1 VASELEK
8 PEPVRVLFVEDSP
21 DDVELA
27 RMELEDAGLE
37 IDSAVVSTADDLRT
51 QLQSRTWD
59 IVISDYWMPSF
70 TGLDALHIVQEYE
83 LDMPFILVS
92 GTVGEDVAVELM
104 RAGAHDYLLKD
115 RLARLPTAVERE
127 LRALRRRKEQ
137 RRAEHAQ
144 RLVVQASAILASSL
158 EIEQTLGEL
167 ARLIAG
173 DGSDVCIFNLS
184 EVDFGPEW
192 VSAAADLPE
201 SQELAFALGLA
212 LSKSDASATNA
223 DSGVTSSRSVELVP
237 IVDAERIASLSPE
250 PAVADLIQR
259 IGTRSFVRTPL
270 ESGGRTLGFITLLST
285 RQNRRYDAFDLA
297 LARDLAWRVASAV
310 DNARLYR
317 NAQDAIRMR
326 DEFLSIASH
335 ELRTPITAIRLQVRG
350 VRRVAANPPGPAGT
364 PGNPVNPANAALNER
379 LSRVER
385 SMARLSQLVDS
396 LLDVS
401 RIATGKLKLHPE
413 PTDLGKLARQVMEY
427 VEPDA
432 ERAGV
437 EITLVE
443 LSPAEGA
450 WDLLRL
456 EQVLMNLISNALKF
470 GAGRPIEIET
480 GTYPATND
488 GSEKRR
494 AFVRVIDHGLGVAPE
509 DAERIFG
516 KFERSVPARQ
526 YGGLGLGLYISR
538 QIVEAHDGTISARP
552 TEGGGAT
559 FEVTLPLA

>member
-1 VASELEK
+1 MASELEK

-27 RMELEDAGLE
+27 RMELEDAGMEL
-37 IDSAVVSTADDLRT
+37 DWAVVASADDLRT
-51 QLQSRTWD
+51 QLQSRSWD

-158 EIEQTLGEL
+158 EVEQTLGEL

-173 DGSDVCIFNLS
+173 DVADVCIFNLS
-184 EVDFGPEW
+184 ETDFGPNW
-192 VSAAADLPE
+192 VSAAAEDESLQDL
-201 SQELAFALGLA
+201 AHRLGLA
-212 LSKSDASATNA
+212 LSKSDTSASNA
-223 DSGVTSSRSVELVP
+223 DSRVSNRRNVELVP
-237 IVDAERIASLSPE
+237 VVDATRVASLSSD
-250 PAVADLIQR
+250 PAVAELFQR
-259 IGTRSFVRTPL
+259 IGTRSFVRTSL
-270 ESGGRTLGFITLLST
+270 DSGGRTLGCITLLST
-285 RQNRRYDAFDLA
+285 REDRRYDAFDLA
-297 LARDLAWRVASAV
+297 LARELAWRIASAV

-326 DEFLSIASH
+326 DEFLAIASH

-350 VRRVAANPPGPAGT
+350 VRRVAASINVLPGVL
-364 PGNPVNPANAALNER
+364 PVLNER

-413 PTDLGKLARQVMEY
+413 PIDLGKLARQVMEY
-427 VEPDA
+427 IEPDA

-437 EITLVE
+437 ELTLVE
-443 LSPAEGA
+443 LSPAEGS
-450 WDLLRL
+450 WDLLRI
-456 EQVLMNLISNALKF
+456 EQVLMNLLSNALKF
-470 GAGRPIEIET
+470 GAGRPIQIET
-480 GTYPATND
+480 GTDKD
-488 GSEKRR
+488 GRC
-494 AFVRVIDHGLGVAPE
+494 AFVRVIDHGIGISPE

-526 YGGLGLGLYISR
+526 YGGLGLGLYICR
-538 QIVEAHDGTISARP
+538 QIVEAHAGTISVRP

>member
-1 VASELEK
+1 VASELEQ

-37 IDSAVVSTADDLRT
+37 LDYAVVASADDLRAA
-51 QLQSRTWD
+51 LQSRAWD

-167 ARLIAG
+167 AHLIAG
-173 DGSDVCIFNLS
+173 DVADVCIFNLS
-184 EVDFGPEW
+184 EADFGPDW
-192 VSAAADLPE
+192 VVTAADAAV
-201 SQELAFALGLA
+201 SQELAVRLGHA
-212 LSKSDASATNA
+212 LSKSDAAASNA
-223 DSGVTSSRSVELVP
+223 DPKVSSSRSAELVP
-237 IVDAERIASLSPE
+237 VVDAARAASLSSD
-250 PAVADLIQR
+250 PAVTELLQGL
-259 IGTRSFVRTPL
+259 GTRSFVRTPL
-270 ESGGRTLGFITLLST
+270 ESGGRRLGFITLLST
-285 RQNRRYDAFDLA
+285 RENRRYDAFDLA
-297 LARDLAWRVASAV
+297 LSRDLAWRVASAV

-317 NAQDAIRMR
+317 NAQDAIRIR
-326 DEFLSIASH
+326 DEFLAVASH

-350 VRRVAANPPGPAGT
+350 VRRVVAGDT
-364 PGNPVNPANAALNER
+364 GNPGLGAALNER

-413 PTDLGKLARQVMEY
+413 PIDLGKLARQVMEY

-437 EITLVE
+437 ELSLVE
-443 LSPAEGA
+443 LSPAEGS
-450 WDLLRL
+450 WDLLRI
-456 EQVLMNLISNALKF
+456 EQVLMNLLWNALKF
-470 GAGRPIEIET
+470 GAGRPIRIET
-480 GTYPATND
+480 GTYPD
-488 GSEKRR
+488 ERR
-494 AFVRVIDHGLGVAPE
+494 AFVRVIDHGIGVSVE
-509 DAERIFG
+509 DAERIFD
-516 KFERSVPARQ
+516 KFERSVPVRQ

-538 QIVEAHDGTISARP
+538 QIMEAHDGTISVRP
-552 TEGGGAT
+552 TPGGGAT
-559 FEVTLPLA
+559 FELTLPLA

>member
-37 IDSAVVSTADDLRT
+37 IDSAVVSTADELRT
-51 QLQSRTWD
+51 QLQSRSWD

-158 EIEQTLGEL
+158 EVEQTLGEL

-173 DGSDVCIFNLS
+173 DVADICIFNLS
-184 EVDFGPEW
+184 ETDFGPDW
-192 VSAAADLPE
+192 VSAAAEDE
-201 SQELAFALGLA
+201 SAQSLAYRLALA
-212 LSKSDASATNA
+212 LSKSAASASNA
-223 DSGVTSSRSVELVP
+223 DTAVSNSRHAELVP
-237 IVDAERIASLSPE
+237 VVDAARVASLSSD
-250 PAVADLIQR
+250 PAVAELLQEV
-259 IGTRSFVRTPL
+259 GTRSFVRTSL
-270 ESGGRTLGFITLLST
+270 ESGGRALGCITLLST
-285 RQNRRYDAFDLA
+285 RENRRYDAFDLA
-297 LARDLAWRVASAV
+297 LARELAWRVASAV

-326 DEFLSIASH
+326 DEFLAVASH

-350 VRRVAANPPGPAGT
+350 VRRVAAGNNAT
-364 PGNPVNPANAALNER
+364 PGLAPALNER

-413 PTDLGKLARQVMEY
+413 PIDLGKLARQVVEY

-437 EITLVE
+437 ELTLVE
-443 LSPAEGA
+443 LSPVEGS
-450 WDLLRL
+450 WDLLRI
-456 EQVLMNLISNALKF
+456 EQVLMSLLSNALKF
-470 GAGRPIEIET
+470 GAGRPIQIET
-480 GTYPATND
+480 GTDAANH
-488 GSEKRR
+488 R
-494 AFVRVIDHGLGVAPE
+494 AFVRIIDHGIGVSPE
-509 DAERIFG
+509 DVERIFG

-538 QIVEAHDGTISARP
+538 QIVEAHDGSISVRP
-552 TEGGGAT
+552 TPGGGAT
-559 FEVTLPLA
+559 FEVTLPLS

>member
-1 VASELEK
+1 MASELER
-8 PEPVRVLFVEDSP
+8 PEPVRILFVEDSP
-21 DDVELA
+21 NDVELA
-27 RMELEDAGLE
+27 RRVLEGAGMKIE
-37 IDSAVVSTADDLRT
+37 FAVVASADELRAT
-51 QLQSRTWD
+51 LKSRRWD

-92 GTVGEDVAVELM
+92 GMVGEDSAVELM

-115 RLARLPTAVERE
+115 RLTRLPSAVERE

-158 EIEQTLGEL
+158 EIEQTIGEL

-173 DGSDVCIFNLS
+173 DVADICVFNLAAA
-184 EVDFGPEW
+184 DFGPDW
-192 VSAAADLPE
+192 VSAASELAE
-201 SQELAFALGLA
+201 TQELAFALGRA
-212 LSKSDASATNA
+212 LSRFDAERAEA
-223 DSGVTSSRSVELVP
+223 DPTSTRNVELVSL
-237 IVDAERIASLSPE
+237 VDDAR
-250 PAVADLIQR
+250 VATLIQDPAITELLRR
-259 IGTRSFVRTPL
+259 IGTRSFLRTPL
-270 ESGGRTLGFITLLST
+270 ESGGRTLGYVTLLAT
-285 RQNRRYDAFDLA
+285 RSDRSYDAFDLA

-317 NAQDAIRMR
+317 NAQDAIRVR
-326 DEFLSIASH
+326 DEFLAIASH

-350 VRRVAANPPGPAGT
+350 VRRVATSSVPAT
-364 PGNPVNPANAALNER
+364 LAPAFDER

-385 SMARLSQLVDS
+385 SMTRLSQLVDS

-401 RIATGKLKLHPE
+401 RIATGKLKLNRE
-413 PTDLGKLARQVMEY
+413 PIELSRLTRQVIEY
-427 VEPDA
+427 IDPDA
-432 ERAGV
+432 RSAGV

-443 LSPAEGA
+443 HAPVEGN

-456 EQVLMNLISNALKF
+456 EQVILNLLANALKF
-470 GAGRPIEIET
+470 GTGRPIEVET
-480 GTYPATND
+480 GTYSTSD
-488 GSEKRR
+488 GEPQR
-494 AFVRVIDHGLGVAPE
+494 AFVRVIDHGIGVAPE

-516 KFERSVPARQ
+516 KFERRVPARQ

-538 QIVEAHDGTISARP
+538 QIVEAHEGSISVRP
-552 TEGGGAT
+552 TEGGGST
-559 FEVTLPLA
+559 FEVTLPLG